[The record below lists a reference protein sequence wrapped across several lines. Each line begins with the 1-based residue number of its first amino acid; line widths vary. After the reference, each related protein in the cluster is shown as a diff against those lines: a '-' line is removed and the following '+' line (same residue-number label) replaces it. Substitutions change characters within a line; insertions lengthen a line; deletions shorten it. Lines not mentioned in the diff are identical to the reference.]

1 MKVKAPPGLAPGGV
15 PLTLDPLP
23 LLPECAAL
31 VTELSSPR
39 LRARYPV
46 PAYEG
51 ASLPNLA
58 VSAYLHGG
66 GAPFPGMLPPLD
78 TRYGPSPGTEGSTQV
93 VVLVDSFGW
102 KMFLDLERDPPGETG
117 RKVAAGLA
125 RFTRPITSVFPPTTS
140 SALLSLSTGTAP
152 GTHGIVGYTEY
163 FPGWGAIL
171 NTLRFSP
178 PWAKGADL
186 AAGKHFTPADWV
198 PVPSLFTRRSG
209 SVALTKAEFEGS
221 AFTRVLY
228 DGAGFVGY
236 LGLSDLT
243 YHLRRVLEA
252 PDGRRPPLV
261 WVYWDLLDSVNHV
274 YGPEPR
280 FAQEELTHLLL
291 ALSSVAR
298 QLPVPV
304 RNKVQLWITGDHGQ
318 VPVRPERSRAVHE
331 DPTLLALLDRP
342 PSGERRAAFLKART
356 GRQEDLRHHLV
367 EAYPSG
373 WTVLDAPEVIASGLL
388 GPGPFHP
395 ELSSR
400 LGDLLVL
407 PGEGETLYSRPP
419 GDRGPEEHFL
429 WGTHGG
435 LTPEELL
442 VALAGLPLSEL
453 ADWPL

>member
-1 MKVKAPPGLAPGGV
+1 M
-15 PLTLDPLP
+15 
-23 LLPECAAL
+23 
-31 VTELSSPR
+31 
-39 LRARYPV
+39 
-46 PAYEG
+46 PAYGG

-58 VSAYLHGG
+58 VSAYLHAG

-78 TRYGPSPGTEGSTQV
+78 TRYGFPQPPEGSTQV
-93 VVLVDSFGW
+93 VLLVDSFGW
-102 KMFLDLERDPPGETG
+102 KMFLDLEREPPGETG

-163 FPGWGAIL
+163 FPGWGSVL

-178 PWAKGADL
+178 PWAKGPDL
-186 AAGKHFTPADWV
+186 AVGKHFLPADWM
-198 PVPSLFTRRSG
+198 PVPSLFTRRAG

-228 DGAGFVGY
+228 EGAGFVGY

-243 YHLRRVLEA
+243 YHLRRILEA
-252 PDGRRPPLV
+252 PDDRRPPLV

-274 YGPEPR
+274 YGPEAG
-280 FAQEELTHLLL
+280 FAREELTHLLL
-291 ALSSVAR
+291 ALASVAR
-298 QLPVPV
+298 QLPAAT
-304 RNKVQLWITGDHGQ
+304 RGKVQLWLTGDHGQ
-318 VPVRPERSRAVHE
+318 VPVRPEGSRAAHD
-331 DPTLLALLDRP
+331 DPAFLALLDRP
-342 PSGERRAAFLKART
+342 PAGERRAAFLKARD
-356 GRQEDLRHHLV
+356 GRKEDLRRHLT
-367 EAYPSG
+367 ESFPPG
-373 WTVLDAPEVIASGLL
+373 WTVLEVEEVLRSGLL

-435 LTPEELL
+435 LTSQELL
-442 VALAGLPLSEL
+442 VALTGMPLSEL
-453 ADWPL
+453 AEWPL